1 MKDPTIHNMPS
12 KKLIGINSQT
22 SLSEFNPSLIWQKFM
37 PRLKEIENKVGNDK
51 YSIQIYDQAFSYDS
65 FNPKMKF
72 YYWAA
77 IEVDD
82 FNYIPDDMLSL
93 EIPSGKYAAF
103 LHKGDMSA
111 FQKTLG
117 FIYSKWLPSS
127 GFKIDHRPHFEQLDE
142 RYLGANNPESQE
154 EIWIPIR

>member
-65 FNPKMKF
+65 FMDHSHLPWK
-72 YYWAA
+72 
-77 IEVDD
+77 
-82 FNYIPDDMLSL
+82 LS
-93 EIPSGKYAAF
+93 
-103 LHKGDMSA
+103 KGRC
-111 FQKTLG
+111 LV
-117 FIYSKWLPSS
+117 L
-127 GFKIDHRPHFEQLDE
+127 R
-142 RYLGANNPESQE
+142 
-154 EIWIPIR
+154 IPIKLIHVWSQRS